1 MLSLLKYQIR
11 IRQQILYR
19 KPVHT
24 RKRVSVRYEHMRPGF
39 KQFLKPQITL
49 CNQLTKHCL
58 ITLAQVQY
66 TNLASPHR
74 YVVND
79 FIGLCLTQREA
90 VRVRIIL
97 PYHIDKCIYSK
108 RIVLA
113 RYRKVRLKMSL
124 PLEMLGHYIHLL

>member
-19 KPVHT
+19 KPVHAC
-24 RKRVSVRYEHMRPGF
+24 KRVSVRYEHMRPCF

-49 CNQLTKHCL
+49 CSQLAKHCL
-58 ITLAQVQY
+58 VLFTQVKY
-66 TNLASPHR
+66 SDLTSSNR
-74 YVVND
+74 YIIYYL
-79 FIGLCLTQREA
+79 IGLRLPECEA

-113 RYRKVRLKMSL
+113 
-124 PLEMLGHYIHLL
+124 